1 MNGRLTVTIGGR
13 PGEVGPVIATVIR
26 VSDIPWWG
34 LPLVAAVFAVAGA
47 ATAQLVTARN
57 NYLLRRR
64 RRTKRW
70 YQERK
75 AAYVDLLAVFER
87 DFYQLRSAYEAGE
100 KPAAALAYVDEVAP
114 ALMQVRLLASGP
126 VRSAALAVHVLLQQ
140 LHGQMN
146 PSAVPG
152 VRPEIHF
159 RELIAQIPLVMQQF
173 EAEVREELGIDTE
186 PPDRFAELDGDRR
199 GRARQLLRRTPKGVD
214 GGRKDD
220 DRKEESGVTG

>member
-1 MNGRLTVTIGGR
+1 MAGQLMNRRLPVTIGVR
-13 PGEVGPVIATVIR
+13 PGEFGRVIATVSG
-26 VSDIPWWG
+26 VSEIPWWG

-47 ATAQLVTARN
+47 TTVQLVSARN
-57 NYLLRRR
+57 SYLLRRR

-87 DFYQLRSAYEAGE
+87 DFYKLRSAFEAGE
-100 KPAAALAYVDEVAP
+100 KPAAAVAYVDEVAP

-146 PSAVPG
+146 PSATPG
-152 VRPEIHF
+152 VRPETHF

-186 PPDRFAELDGDRR
+186 RPGRLAELDGDRR
-199 GRARQLLRRTPKGVD
+199 WRGRQLLRRSPKVPAA
-214 GGRKDD
+214 R
-220 DRKEESGVTG
+220 EEEPGVTG